1 MWGTMRRPRFR
12 LSRRAIPSSPTS
24 PTSSIACARARNL
37 RWMSTRASTPR
48 SMVDHGMFEGRT
60 DHITLLP
67 ERRVIDDAY
76 KAKFGDDAETKIPIE
91 QKGDPI
97 VPHITNF
104 LDCMRTREK
113 PTLDVDTGFHAQ
125 VTISMAVQSYREG
138 RVLYWDDKNQ
148 KAVNKPVKA

>member
-1 MWGTMRRPRFR
+1 MANSHHIPGLIRGHEGT
-12 LSRRAIPSSPTS
+12 IV
-24 PTSSIACARARNL
+24 
-37 RWMSTRASTPR
+37 
-48 SMVDHGMFEGRT
+48 MVDHGMFEGRT

-76 KAKFGDDAETKIPIE
+76 KAKFGDDVETRIPVE
-91 QKGDPI
+91 QKNEM
-97 VPHITNF
+97 VTHITNF

-148 KAVNKPVKA
+148 KVVNKPVKA